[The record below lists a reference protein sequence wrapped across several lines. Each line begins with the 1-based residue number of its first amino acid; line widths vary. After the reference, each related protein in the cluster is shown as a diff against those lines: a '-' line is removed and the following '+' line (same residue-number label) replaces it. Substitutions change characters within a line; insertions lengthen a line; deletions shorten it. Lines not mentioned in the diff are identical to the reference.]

1 MVRVRLTRKFA
12 DLIDGIDLSQRRQ
25 GDLIDLTSAEARI
38 LLLEGWAT
46 APDAPGPKK
55 KTSPSKRRRTPKPK

>member
-12 DLIDGIDLSQRRQ
+12 DLIDGIDLSQRRK

-46 APDAPGPKK
+46 APDAPAPKEK
-55 KTSPSKRRRTPKPK
+55 RSLSKRRRTHRAK